1 MKVKFHFIFLEYFS
15 YFRKSFSLNNIK
27 DEFEGKKINFNEG
40 DELNSKNNN
49 NMNKINYNIINN
61 NNIINQRIHNS
72 LLANIEKENLILRN
86 NKNNIKNNFI
96 NTKICCTCT
105 KTNCLKKYCACY
117 SNGKFCDECECI
129 NCMNTPKNKKEKE
142 DENKNKKL
150 IENNIICNCTK
161 SNCLK
166 KYCECYKLG
175 KECGTLCRC
184 IGCANKINNN
194 LNENITQ
201 IFNQNNINKFEF
213 NKLYPHIFCNVSPF
227 ITECIGISIVN
238 GIMKISKRHN
248 NESKDNFIHKTPKLS
263 NKKRMRNNKSDS
275 TNLKTCPSSIINT
288 VYKVN
293 QKEIDINKN
302 IKTKKLLLN

>member
-1 MKVKFHFIFLEYFS
+1 
-15 YFRKSFSLNNIK
+15 
-27 DEFEGKKINFNEG
+27 
-40 DELNSKNNN
+40 
-49 NMNKINYNIINN
+49 
-61 NNIINQRIHNS
+61 
-72 LLANIEKENLILRN
+72 
-86 NKNNIKNNFI
+86 
-96 NTKICCTCT
+96 
-105 KTNCLKKYCACY
+105 
-117 SNGKFCDECECI
+117 
-129 NCMNTPKNKKEKE
+129 MNTPKNKKERE
-142 DENKNKKL
+142 DNKINKPSL
-150 IENNIICNCTK
+150 TQDNIICNCTK

-184 IGCANKINNN
+184 IGCANKTNKNSNGDLIHLLNNEKN
-194 LNENITQ
+194 KVD
-201 IFNQNNINKFEF
+201 FNKF
-213 NKLYPHIFCNVSPF
+213 YPYIFCNVSPF

-293 QKEIDINKN
+293 QKEIDVNKN